1 MHLYIKWKE
10 QMMHKLTISNLDFK
24 ENINDLK
31 IFNDNDFSNM
41 IDSMIVFL
49 QPKKLEELFKEKNR
63 KIKNDYTKDEYSKV
77 IKSVLQKDLQNNT
90 ETI

>member
-41 IDSMIVFL
+41 IDSKIVFL
-49 QPKKLEELFKEKNR
+49 QSSKISLTFQKYR
-63 KIKNDYTKDEYSKV
+63 KIKNDNKKDEYSKV
-77 IKSVLQKDLQNNT
+77 IKMF
-90 ETI
+90 